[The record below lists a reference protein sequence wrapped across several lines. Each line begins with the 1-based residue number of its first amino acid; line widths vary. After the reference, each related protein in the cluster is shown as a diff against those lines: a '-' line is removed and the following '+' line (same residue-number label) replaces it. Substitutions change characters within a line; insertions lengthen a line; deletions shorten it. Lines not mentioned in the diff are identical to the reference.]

1 MAITNLQQARQMYQ
15 TGQRVAKTLDGSRP
29 GYRGDDAYGPR
40 SKSNQATSSR
50 AATSTGSKSSKSSNT
65 NKAGSQSTGN
75 AKDDYIANYVSK
87 SIVKGGGSKKPG
99 TSGTKPSDYNDAFV
113 TGDDGRSARRDFI
126 QTLNTNNAIRANQ
139 LGTKFVPYQGGSRPK
154 PRSGLAGLLMG
165 GLGMLMGVP
174 GLSFLTGGLRN
185 LGTGIMDIN
194 NRIQQSDFGRSKNLM
209 DYLDMKKFGG
219 YDERELARA
228 KRMQEARNLQKM
240 MMLSP
245 SATMTPR
252 DYAMQGL
259 TVPDLG
265 DVSSLVQATD
275 RGLLEAPGD
284 NLPVIPNRN
293 IDYNRI
299 KDYAEGYDLSRDAPP
314 SNPYNY
320 GDDLENEFVTEPY
333 QPSGLETLQPITFE
347 EPTFKPYA

>member
-29 GYRGDDAYGPR
+29 GYRGERGYQG
-40 SKSNQATSSR
+40 SS
-50 AATSTGSKSSKSSNT
+50 
-65 NKAGSQSTGN
+65 
-75 AKDDYIANYVSK
+75 
-87 SIVKGGGSKKPG
+87 GGSKASSSTNQGPAGGATIGSGSKQSGSPKARTTSTTPRDTTPTDINDNRLNYRTSTPYVTSVKPQ
-99 TSGTKPSDYNDAFV
+99 DVA
-113 TGDDGRSARRDFI
+113 RSKLQFI
-126 QTLNTNNAIRANQ
+126 QKLNNDNAIRANQ

-165 GLGMLMGVP
+165 GLGMLMGIP
-174 GLSFLTGGLRN
+174 GLGLVTGGLRN
-185 LGTGIMDIN
+185 LGSGIMDIN

-284 NLPVIPNRN
+284 NLLVIPDRN

>member
-29 GYRGDDAYGPR
+29 GYRGERGYQG
-40 SKSNQATSSR
+40 SS
-50 AATSTGSKSSKSSNT
+50 
-65 NKAGSQSTGN
+65 
-75 AKDDYIANYVSK
+75 
-87 SIVKGGGSKKPG
+87 GGSKASSSTNQGPAGGATIGSGSKQSGSPKSRTTSTTPRDTTPTDINDNRLNYRTSTPYVTSVKPQ
-99 TSGTKPSDYNDAFV
+99 DVA
-113 TGDDGRSARRDFI
+113 RSKLQFI
-126 QTLNTNNAIRANQ
+126 QKLNNDNAIRANQ

-165 GLGMLMGVP
+165 GLGMLMGIP
-174 GLSFLTGGLRN
+174 GLGLVTGGLRN
-185 LGTGIMDIN
+185 LGSGIMDIN

-284 NLPVIPNRN
+284 NLPIIPNRN
-293 IDYNRI
+293 IEYNRI
-299 KDYAEGYDLSRDAPP
+299 KDYAEDYDLSRDAPP

-333 QPSGLETLQPITFE
+333 QPSGS
-347 EPTFKPYA
+347 